1 MRLWLKRAC
10 AIRNNRLLLSRGND
24 TRTPFQERLGHPL
37 FPSVVRLRERA
48 QTVMA
53 ASTTT
58 VSAVVEAAR
67 VLFEKRIPSAELTPK
82 DIQGILAA
90 LGRVTVAQVGLEEK
104 KEEEVCVYE
113 YWDGPS

>member
-1 MRLWLKRAC
+1 
-10 AIRNNRLLLSRGND
+10 
-24 TRTPFQERLGHPL
+24 
-37 FPSVVRLRERA
+37 
-48 QTVMA
+48 MA